1 MDSQTTAERN
11 SHTDGGVK
19 LPRAVQICNLI
30 KELKMTPKSF
40 MQNMIDSDDDDIV
53 HHRQYWGTE
62 TGWNSTEK
70 LVLGFKGLILGSP
83 GGFARWEQFI
93 LNEAKEI
100 VKREDLPKGN
110 APAGAFYSSDSVG
123 PEKRA
128 NLAALDE
135 SMEARSNEDNIDN
148 DQSTVEALEGISHSV
163 ELEPDQLD
171 GQRLEQIAVIVLA
184 MISFACNRR
193 FNGVQIQ
200 NSLAFVACGISQRM
214 NDFLGFI
221 GLTSSGNT
229 ALKVM
234 DSLGSLAAKEIKSR
248 ASKSKEI
255 QPSMILDNIDIQ
267 ARDLDPADLSTEN
280 LIKYIQDSQKEP
292 FNVKSMLPNQ
302 KESEHWALAQK
313 SQLANA
319 LISYVVEKDSPV
331 QKACRSHL
339 KTLPPPI
346 DQIEVYEPDLLML
359 KMMSAS
365 NGSAAG
371 VSEMLDQC
379 KKQMGE
385 DSDTSTNAAQIIEGD
400 MGTCMNF
407 ESLIRQFFPA
417 GHKHESLNHILNLPG
432 LAHTL
437 WNVASK
443 ILSHH
448 WGDSKDSADTGVHR
462 TAGAL
467 GMETTKLP
475 SQKDFNSLMQ
485 VIHKSHTATLVF
497 LLK

>member
-53 HHRQYWGTE
+53 HRRQYWGTE

-83 GGFARWEQFI
+83 GGSARWEQFI

-123 PEKRA
+123 PEFFSEGAELERYSLIRKRMPFLHDLIHSKIEISNLKQAEGRLHRKRA

-135 SMEARSNEDNIDN
+135 SMEVRSNEDNIDN
-148 DQSTVEALEGISHSV
+148 DQSAVEALEGISHSV

-171 GQRLEQIAVIVLA
+171 GQRLEQIPVIVLA

-221 GLTSSGNT
+221 GLTSSRKT

-234 DSLGSLAAKEIKSR
+234 DSL
-248 ASKSKEI
+248 
-255 QPSMILDNIDIQ
+255 
-267 ARDLDPADLSTEN
+267 
-280 LIKYIQDSQKEP
+280 
-292 FNVKSMLPNQ
+292 
-302 KESEHWALAQK
+302 
-313 SQLANA
+313 
-319 LISYVVEKDSPV
+319 
-331 QKACRSHL
+331 
-339 KTLPPPI
+339 
-346 DQIEVYEPDLLML
+346 
-359 KMMSAS
+359 
-365 NGSAAG
+365 
-371 VSEMLDQC
+371 
-379 KKQMGE
+379 
-385 DSDTSTNAAQIIEGD
+385 
-400 MGTCMNF
+400 
-407 ESLIRQFFPA
+407 
-417 GHKHESLNHILNLPG
+417 
-432 LAHTL
+432 
-437 WNVASK
+437 
-443 ILSHH
+443 
-448 WGDSKDSADTGVHR
+448 
-462 TAGAL
+462 
-467 GMETTKLP
+467 
-475 SQKDFNSLMQ
+475 
-485 VIHKSHTATLVF
+485 
-497 LLK
+497 